1 MTITTT
7 TQISGPVDVIF
18 QQILLRNA
26 KALCPYFVGSTPAEI
41 MQNNGS
47 FTAKWRR
54 IENLTPTTTALTA
67 LSGVESY
74 PFRTGTAA
82 SVTDYTATIQKYG
95 QVYAL
100 NEEVN
105 LINYNGMTAKLVET
119 LAISAG
125 QSLDRLQR
133 NEVED
138 NSTTVYATSGATA
151 DSGVTDPITSNS
163 IRYVVNTLQRN
174 EARMFTPETSG
185 SGNYNTTPI
194 RRAFWG
200 VCHYD
205 VEMDVRNL
213 SGFIPAE
220 KYAMSTETSPGEFG
234 MVDAVRFVSSSEG
247 SIDTNSGGT
256 PGNLRSTS
264 GSAANLYSVVILG
277 QDAHGSVSL
286 DTTLTKRIYEA
297 GDKLPGIILINHA
310 AGSSGSMDPLNEL
323 NTLAWKAWHAA
334 EILNANWIY
343 HIRCGATKLI

>member
-7 TQISGPVDVIF
+7 TQISAPVNVIF
-18 QQILLRNA
+18 QQKLLRNA
-26 KALCPYFVGSTPAEI
+26 KALCPYFIGSTPAEI

-54 IENLTPTTTALTA
+54 IENLTPTTTALTP

-82 SVTDYTATIQKYG
+82 SITDYTATIQKYG

-105 LINYNGMTAKLVET
+105 LVNYNGQTAKLVET

-125 QSLDRLQR
+125 QSLNRLQR

-138 NSTTVYATSGATA
+138 NSTTVYATAGASA
-151 DSGVTDPITSNS
+151 DSGVVDSITTNS
-163 IRYVVNTLQRN
+163 IRNVVNTLQRN
-174 EARMFTPETSG
+174 VAAMFTAIGTGSENFNTS
-185 SGNYNTTPI
+185 PI
-194 RRAFWG
+194 RPAYWG
-200 VCHYD
+200 LCHVD

-213 SGFIPAE
+213 PGFIASE
-220 KYAMSTETSPGEFG
+220 KYALTTDLAPGEFG
-234 MVDAVRFVSSSEG
+234 MVEGVRFISSPEG
-247 SIDTNSGGT
+247 SIDTDSGGS

-264 GSAANLYSVVILG
+264 GAAADLYSVVILG
-277 QDAHGSVSL
+277 QDAHGSTSL
-286 DTTLTKRIYEA
+286 DTTLTKEVYTA
-297 GDKLPGIILINHA
+297 GDKLPGIIMINHA
-310 AGSSGSMDPLNEL
+310 AGSSGAMDPLNEL

-334 EILNANWIY
+334 VILNPLWIY